1 MARGGVG
8 APLLLLASPPLLVL
22 VLLLSSSCALLR
34 SARGT
39 DGFTAVD
46 LPEALFKVQKPYD
59 TPLDERY
66 EFVDGMRRMW
76 VSARVSKTG
85 VTVQNRNSSTKNN
98 FCIFG
103 FRNIKYKKPNPVYRP
118 GPDRK
123 REKIRKPAVP
133 VRFLK
138 PWLEML

>member
-39 DGFTAVD
+39 DGFTAVE

-59 TPLDERY
+59 TPLDERH

-76 VSARVSKTG
+76 VSARHVGDADLRRGGACDDADAARLRRQPHLLPRRQDASI
-85 VTVQNRNSSTKNN
+85 NSEPTKNVD
-98 FCIFG
+98 
-103 FRNIKYKKPNPVYRP
+103 KLELELSSYKH
-118 GPDRK
+118 
-123 REKIRKPAVP
+123 I
-133 VRFLK
+133 
-138 PWLEML
+138 